1 MPEHVREIV
10 EGVSRGTTGG
20 EVRETLEKMV
30 AYVDATATE
39 EEEEKARMEFVS
51 GDLPSLLAGKMEG
64 GGEGGMVAAAAY
76 GVAELAKGKRFR
88 EVVGSDAGP
97 GVVASVVA
105 AVAAAEN
112 SSSLGDDESET
123 LIQLM
128 RAVGNMS
135 YYNDKNREVLHGCG
149 LGAGLLGVVGLLDG
163 MDSRLAL
170 VTMGALGNYIAS
182 DANTYVEDVGGLEI
196 VPFIL
201 SGMDVSCSFGMKM
214 MATRAFLATW
224 YDATWEHIHAN
235 LNIMD
240 ILLALVSDQDAEQSC
255 VYEALS
261 TVTNQAVVAREV
273 ATNKALLAT
282 LMATA
287 SSRDEDD
294 EDAAA
299 AAASTLANLALV
311 DELVPILVEENVVTT
326 FCSLVA
332 APPGTGSPLAVRKA
346 IMLLL
351 GNMARSDDRCLALRD
366 AGFVEAS
373 LFNLALIADNDEEL
387 SLQHAILGSLR
398 NLAISGPCRD
408 ALRDSGLIPALLPI
422 LNSPHQP
429 MQFNAAAILR
439 HLIKHDLE
447 AGVAAATAAA
457 AAEAAGKVAGQA
469 AYVEALVKLSASD
482 AVNVKMEACRA
493 LAFLSIYD
501 ESKGGT
507 FQTLG
512 GAADGMSFCVPLITS
527 QFDVL
532 RKEGIAALESG
543 KASGVEG
550 LVGDGVVDAVNVL
563 LGRAPPVVAEEGE
576 EGVVE
581 LSEEEVGRLEALLEV
596 E

>member
-439 HLIKHDLE
+439 HLIKHDLD
-447 AGVAAATAAA
+447 AGVGAPSAALAAA
-457 AAEAAGKVAGQA
+457 AAGKVAGQA
-469 AYVEALVKLSASD
+469 AYVEALIKLSASD

-493 LAFLSIYD
+493 LAFLSMYD

-507 FQTLG
+507 FQTV
-512 GAADGMSFCVPLITS
+512 DEMTFCVPLISS

-532 RKEGIAALESG
+532 RKEGMAALESG
-543 KASGVEG
+543 KASGIEG

-563 LGRAPPVVAEEGE
+563 LGRAPPVDGGEDGE
-576 EGVVE
+576 EGDEKLE
-581 LSEEEVGRLEALLEV
+581 LSESEVGRLEALLDA
-596 E
+596 